1 MNATSL
7 NPSAPVA
14 LLPGRAPLLTR
25 RGWGGVLMALL
36 LVCAVAPLLN
46 LVVPPDHPLHLS
58 DYLLGLLGKIM
69 CYAICALAMD
79 LIWGYTGI
87 LSLGHGL
94 FFALG
99 GYVMGMYLMRQIG
112 TDGVY
117 KSELPDFMV
126 FLDWKELPWH
136 WALSDS
142 FLATLLLI
150 VLVPGGVAF
159 VFGYF
164 AFRSRIKGVYFSII
178 TQALTF
184 AAMLLF
190 FRNETGF
197 GGNNGFT
204 DFKRLLGLP
213 LATPSMRMTLFVLTG
228 LTLLGFFLFARWL
241 VASKFGRVLQAI
253 RDAESRV
260 MFCGYDPLPYKL
272 TIWVISAVMCGIAGA
287 LYVPQVGIIN
297 PGEMSPANSI
307 EIAIWAAVG
316 GRASLIGPIV
326 GAFLVNGAKSV
337 LTVSFPEFWLYVLG
351 ALFIVVTLYMP
362 QGVVGLVRRLMRR
375 FKGERP
381 GRTA

>member
-1 MNATSL
+1 MEIQR
-7 NPSAPVA
+7 PHY
-14 LLPGRAPLLTR
+14 PLLGR
-25 RGWGGVLMALL
+25 RGWLAFALATGAIAVL
-36 LVCAVAPLLN
+36 APVLN
-46 LVVPPDHPLHLS
+46 LGLPVDHPLHLS
-58 DYLLGLLGKIM
+58 DYAVSLFGKIM

-112 TDGVY
+112 LDGNY

-126 FLDWKELPWH
+126 FLDWKTLPWH

-142 FLATLLLI
+142 FVATLLLI
-150 VLVPGGVAF
+150 VAVPGLVAG

-164 AFRSRIKGVYFSII
+164 AFRSRIRGVYFSII

-190 FRNETGF
+190 YRNETGF

-204 DFKRLLGLP
+204 DFKRILDIP
-213 LATPSMRMTLFVLTG
+213 IAQQSTRMVLFVLTG
-228 LTLLGFFLFARWL
+228 LTLVGFFLMARWL
-241 VASKFGRVLQAI
+241 VNTKFGRVLQAI
-253 RDAESRV
+253 RDAENRV
-260 MFCGYDPLPYKL
+260 MFCGYNPLAYKL
-272 TIWVISAVMCGIAGA
+272 AIWTISAVMCAIAGA

-297 PGEMSPANSI
+297 PSEMSPAASI

-316 GRASLIGPIV
+316 GRATLIGPII
-326 GAFLVNGAKSV
+326 GAFFVNGAKSWF
-337 LTVSFPEFWLYVLG
+337 TVAFPEFWLYFLG
-351 ALFIVVTLYMP
+351 ALFVVVTLYLP
-362 QGVVGLVRRLMRR
+362 DGIVGGVRKLLNKNAEV
-375 FKGERP
+375 K
-381 GRTA
+381 A

>member
-1 MNATSL
+1 MNTTNISSLPAAT
-7 NPSAPVA
+7 
-14 LLPGRAPLLTR
+14 LLPHEQFNKGPLLTR
-25 RGWGGVLMALL
+25 SGWGGILVALL
-36 LVCAVAPLLN
+36 VVCAVAPLLN
-46 LVVPPDHPLHLS
+46 LWVPAGSPFHLS
-58 DYLLGLLGKIM
+58 DYMVGLLGKIM

-99 GYVMGMYLMRQIG
+99 GYMMGMYLMRQIG
-112 TDGVY
+112 TDGQY
-117 KSELPDFMV
+117 KSHLPDFMV

-142 FLATLLLI
+142 FVATLFLI
-150 VLVPGGVAF
+150 VLVPGALAF
-159 VFGYF
+159 VFGFF

-204 DFKRLLGLP
+204 DFKRLLGIP
-213 LATPSMRMTLFVLTG
+213 VTTSEMRVFLFALTG
-228 LTLLGFFLFARWL
+228 ATLLGFFLLGRWI
-241 VASKFGRVLQAI
+241 VRSKFGRVLQAV
-253 RDAESRV
+253 RDAENRV
-260 MFCGYDPLPYKL
+260 MFCGYNPARYKL
-272 TIWVISAVMCGIAGA
+272 AIWTLSAMMCGVAGA

-297 PGEMSPANSI
+297 PSEMSPANSI

-316 GRASLIGPIV
+316 GRATLVGPII
-326 GAFLVNGAKSV
+326 GAFIVNGAKSW
-337 LTVSFPEFWLYVLG
+337 LTVAFPEFWLYFLG
-351 ALFIVVTLYMP
+351 GLFIVVTLFLP
-362 QGVVGLVRRLMRR
+362 QGVVGLVRKIRNGG
-375 FKGERP
+375 K
-381 GRTA
+381 A